1 MKTRIKLK
9 TYREWQLSGY
19 QVKNGSHSYHTHNGK
34 CVFSQQQVVKKRTMK
49 PKKESASPNIST
61 TAILIAILVCYW
73 LYTNGL
79 PVS

>member
-19 QVKNGSHSYHTHNGK
+19 QVKNGARSYHTHNGK
-34 CVFSQQQVVKKRTMK
+34 CVFSQQQVVKKRTLK
-49 PKKESASPNIST
+49 PEKGSASPNIST

>member
-1 MKTRIKLK
+1 MNTRLELK

-19 QVKNGSHSYHTHNGK
+19 QVKRGSRSYHTHNRK
-34 CVFSQQQVVKKRTMK
+34 CVFSQQQVAKKRPLQ
-49 PKKESASPNIST
+49 PKKESVLPNIST

-73 LYTNGL
+73 LYTNGF